1 MSMHIHHVDRF
12 DPMTEINSSWLDRKQ
27 LTASQ
32 RYFQIQQETLNREVQ
47 KPKFEDKIEFRGQ
60 KDDYRAETALPSDI
74 TQQALDD
81 SRKEY
86 LQDERKLAET
96 SVLFRTYFRGG
107 IGINFDSLA

>member
-1 MSMHIHHVDRF
+1 MSLHIHHEDRF

-32 RYFQIQQETLNREVQ
+32 RYFQIQQETLDRNVR
-47 KPKFEDKIEFRGQ
+47 KPKFVDKIDFRGPRE
-60 KDDYRAETALPSDI
+60 DYRVETAVPSDI
-74 TQQALDD
+74 TQQALED

-86 LQDERKLAET
+86 LRDERRLSEM